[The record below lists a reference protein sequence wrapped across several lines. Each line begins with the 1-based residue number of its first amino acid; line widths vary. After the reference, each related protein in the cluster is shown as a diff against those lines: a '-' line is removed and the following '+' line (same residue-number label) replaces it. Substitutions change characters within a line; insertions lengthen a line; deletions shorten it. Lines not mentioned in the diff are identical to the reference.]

1 MFRSAVATDARWR
14 WRRAA
19 GAAVPAAGPRRDA
32 VARVLFAG
40 AVGAAAARFRLP
52 LTETGLGMALAR
64 RRAGA
69 AGAVLRLGLL
79 AAFVVAEA
87 ALRRP
92 RTAVDA
98 ALREAAFGEAAF
110 GEAAFALA
118 FASWASSFAAFA
130 TSRSFWR
137 RSIAVSFATA
147 ATWRTRAT
155 SAPALRV
162 RGAALARAL
171 PPAELRGARRG
182 VVAGVRRVVV
192 RAMCRV
198 LRVLVGEHNGGIR
211 PHPDHICFAVTD
223 CAHAL
228 RVVYSLRSASGRL
241 GLSERCRR

>member
-52 LTETGLGMALAR
+52 LTETGLGMAVAR

-69 AGAVLRLGLL
+69 AGAVLRLGLP
-79 AAFVVAEA
+79 AAFVVAEI

-98 ALREAAFGEAAF
+98 ALREAAF

-182 VVAGVRRVVV
+182 AVAGVRRVVV